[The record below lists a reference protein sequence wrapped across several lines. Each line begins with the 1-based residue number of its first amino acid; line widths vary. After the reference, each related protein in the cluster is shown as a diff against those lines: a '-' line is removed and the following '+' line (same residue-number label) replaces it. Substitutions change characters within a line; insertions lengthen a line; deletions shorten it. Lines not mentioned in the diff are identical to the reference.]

1 MIIMMIMMMM
11 MMMMI
16 MMMMMTMR
24 DVDQHIAPIP
34 RSEGTK
40 HNYAKN
46 PDIADDH
53 EDGDQIK

>member
-1 MIIMMIMMMM
+1 
-11 MMMMI
+11 
-16 MMMMMTMR
+16 MMMMTML
-24 DVDQHIAPIP
+24 VVVMLMMITVKHLHIAPIP